1 MQKFL
6 AAVLVLVLALGAARP
21 VTAYPPIDRDQP
33 DLAIDGQTRAVVIE
47 KMLVALER
55 GYVFPEVAARLVAD
69 IRRRGQKQEYENI
82 ASARILAAVLTDN
95 LQQLSRDRHLRVV
108 YSHKPLSTWQHSAW
122 TQRFNSWR
130 NHGFQKVERLAGN
143 IGYLELRGFIAPDQA
158 AETAAAA
165 MRFVAHTDALIV
177 DLRANG
183 GGSPR
188 MVALLTSYL
197 LDGKPV
203 HLNTIYA
210 RPTDSK
216 SETWTSADLP
226 APRFSGKEVYLLT
239 SRKTFSAAEE
249 FAYNLKAL
257 GRVTVVGET
266 TAGGAHPGSLERLD
280 EHFGVFVPYARSVSP
295 ITGTNWEGTGVAPD
309 LAVPA
314 DLALKTAHIAAM
326 EKVLARSSDEFASDD
341 LRKSIAAAQVE
352 LDELKK
358 KLASEPIDR
367 ERSSTSISRR

>member
-1 MQKFL
+1 MQKFV
-6 AAVLVLVLALGAARP
+6 AALFALVLALGAVRP
-21 VTAYPPIDRDQP
+21 VTAYPPIARDQP
-33 DLAIDGQTRAVVIE
+33 DLAIDGTTRATVIE
-47 KMLVALER
+47 KMLAALER
-55 GYVFPEVAARLVAD
+55 GYVFPEVATRLVAD
-69 IRRRGQKQEYENI
+69 IRRRVHKQEYENI

-108 YSHKPLSTWQHSAW
+108 YSHKPLSTLQQPA
-122 TQRFNSWR
+122 QAERFNSWR

-143 IGYLELRGFIAPDQA
+143 IGYLELHGFVTPAQA

-165 MRFVAHTDALIV
+165 MRFVAYTDALII

-188 MVALLTSYL
+188 MVALLSSYL
-197 LDGKPV
+197 LEGKPV

-210 RPTDSK
+210 RPNDSK

-226 APRFSGKEVYLLT
+226 SPRFLDKEVYLLT

-257 GRVTVVGET
+257 GRVTIVGET

-280 EHFGVFVPYARSVSP
+280 EHFGVFIPYARSVNP

-309 LAVPA
+309 IAVPA
-314 DLALKTAHIAAM
+314 ELALKTAHIAAM

-358 KLASEPIDR
+358 KLASVPSGRMQHSARIDAG
-367 ERSSTSISRR
+367 